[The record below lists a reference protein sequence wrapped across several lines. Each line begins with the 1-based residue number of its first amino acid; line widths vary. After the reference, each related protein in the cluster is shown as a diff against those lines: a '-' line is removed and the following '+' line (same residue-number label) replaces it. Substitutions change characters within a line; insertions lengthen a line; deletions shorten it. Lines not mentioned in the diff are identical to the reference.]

1 MGNNVANETL
11 YMEVDTYWGGNPNFR
26 CMLMGFEM
34 AKAQIERHFGSLV
47 DILVNLMTEF
57 AVKQTS

>member
-1 MGNNVANETL
+1 MKL
-11 YMEVDTYWGGNPNFR
+11 YIWKLIHIGGGNPNFR

-34 AKAQIERHFGSLV
+34 AKAQRERHFGSLV
-47 DILVNLMTEF
+47 DILMNLMTEF